1 MKKIIFDVDDTLW
14 GLNKKICKKLHI
26 SYDIITTYS
35 AYDNYKLTKKEQV
48 LMLKEYGNPKMFQNI
63 SWFQDVEKLNEL
75 NADIYIN
82 SNSSNQECT
91 NQKLK
96 ELLKILQIP
105 KENIIINVLDNK
117 EKIKEKRIAKDT
129 YIFVDDSPYN
139 ILTSDAVYNFMLK
152 QPWNQTEE
160 AKKLISHKNVEF
172 FDNFSE
178 IIQRIQELIKE

>member
-35 AYDNYKLTKKEQV
+35 AYDNYKLTKQEQIS
-48 LMLKEYGNPKMFQNI
+48 MIKEYGNPKTFQNI

-82 SNSSNQECT
+82 SNSLNHECA

-96 ELLKILQIP
+96 ELLKILQFLM
-105 KENIIINVLDNK
+105 K
-117 EKIKEKRIAKDT
+117 KI
-129 YIFVDDSPYN
+129 F
-139 ILTSDAVYNFMLK
+139 
-152 QPWNQTEE
+152 
-160 AKKLISHKNVEF
+160 
-172 FDNFSE
+172 
-178 IIQRIQELIKE
+178 

>member
-1 MKKIIFDVDDTLW
+1 M
-14 GLNKKICKKLHI
+14 
-26 SYDIITTYS
+26 
-35 AYDNYKLTKKEQV
+35 
-48 LMLKEYGNPKMFQNI
+48 
-63 SWFQDVEKLNEL
+63 
-75 NADIYIN
+75 
-82 SNSSNQECT
+82 
-91 NQKLK
+91 
-96 ELLKILQIP
+96 QIP

-160 AKKLISHKNVEF
+160 AQKLISHKNVEF

-178 IIQRIQELIKE
+178 IIHRIQELIKE